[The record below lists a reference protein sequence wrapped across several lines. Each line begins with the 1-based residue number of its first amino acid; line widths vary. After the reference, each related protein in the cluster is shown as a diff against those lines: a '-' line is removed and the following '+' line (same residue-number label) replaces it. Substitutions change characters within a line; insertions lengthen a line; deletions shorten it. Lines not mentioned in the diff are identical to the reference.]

1 MIASE
6 VVMKIRISLVL
17 LLLASILSGCVDR
30 QVLPGIYAVEKPDE
44 IPFPT
49 AGYDLYFLGEV
60 HGNREIKLVL
70 VNYLAR
76 LYKESGVR
84 DIILEEDQAYETAAN
99 EYIHGI
105 TEQAPAELCL
115 RADVLAALR
124 QFNVSLPPEEQV
136 SVHLVD
142 VDSPLSTVHAH
153 LKKLYEM
160 METEAGDVALPDQAD
175 FQAMGPG
182 PSLKLVDALIA
193 RAGGRPQ
200 VVNGLQT
207 VRASIRWYYL
217 GNRMETGQAVGYASN
232 FAPIREEVITANVQF
247 LLKELNGR
255 PALAYFGGAHGMKV
269 ESLEDFSIK
278 DFKTWVQRVSEGGA
292 KVYSI
297 VSVGA
302 SGSGYWR
309 GETITIDEQIK
320 ESLNVIQTQD
330 GTTIVSLFDSHPKS
344 QIIFVDL
351 SAPENAAIQF
361 WSEYKDIPAA
371 QMYDAILIFREFTPM
386 ENVCP

>member
-1 MIASE
+1 
-6 VVMKIRISLVL
+6 MKIRISLVL

-124 QFNVSLPPEEQV
+124 QFNVLLPPEEQV

-217 GNRMETGQAVGYASN
+217 GNRMETGQAVGYVSN

-255 PALAYFGGAHGMKV
+255 PALAYFGGGHGMKV
-269 ESLEDFSIK
+269 ESLEDFSMK

-371 QMYDAILIFREFTPM
+371 QMYDAILIYREFTPM